1 MGEAAGRTRTA
12 ALDSLIP
19 RRASTPAPAA
29 ANLPALANGGACM
42 LEAANGPEHLHAL
55 QALYAVALR
64 RQVPARQVVIHE
76 GDAPRS
82 LYLIDRGAATVSLSD
97 WHGEEAVLSLLG
109 PGDFFGEMG
118 MFPNGAGVRSAR
130 VQTRID
136 SSLLEIDYARFV
148 ELSRAHPL
156 LWLELAGQLAAR
168 LRRTNRRL
176 VGVRVLKLSERVWY
190 VLTELAERP
199 DVQRVDGGCRVRI
212 TRDELGMLTGC
223 TRETAGK
230 ALAEL
235 EQDGRIRTEGRSI
248 VVPAPRD
255 GN

>member
-1 MGEAAGRTRTA
+1 
-12 ALDSLIP
+12 
-19 RRASTPAPAA
+19 
-29 ANLPALANGGACM
+29 M
-42 LEAANGPEHLHAL
+42 LEAANGPDHLRAL
-55 QALYAVALR
+55 QALYAVAVR
-64 RQVPARQVVIHE
+64 RQVAARQVVIHE
-76 GDAPRS
+76 GDVPRS

-118 MFPNGAGVRSAR
+118 MFPSGDGVRSAQVQAR
-130 VQTRID
+130 VD
-136 SSLLEIDYARFV
+136 STLLEIDYARFV
-148 ELSRAHPL
+148 ELSREHPV

-176 VGVRVLKLSERVWY
+176 VGVRVLKLSERIWY
-190 VLTELAERP
+190 VLAELAARP
-199 DVQRVDGGCRVRI
+199 DAQRVDGGHCVRI

-235 EQDGRIRTEGRSI
+235 EQDGRIRTQGRSI
-248 VVPAPRD
+248 IVPELPAASGESGMR
-255 GN
+255 